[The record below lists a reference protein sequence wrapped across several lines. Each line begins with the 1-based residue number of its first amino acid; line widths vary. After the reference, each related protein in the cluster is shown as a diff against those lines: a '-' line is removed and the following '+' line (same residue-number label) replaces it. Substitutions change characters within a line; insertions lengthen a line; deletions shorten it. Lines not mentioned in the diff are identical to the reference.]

1 MKLIHQECIIILD
14 RIGQLQKEIANM
26 ENYQNEWGSFW
37 GFSDIEANKEITEK
51 EKELE
56 EYRTRYNLLLLKLTK
71 K

>member
-1 MKLIHQECIIILD
+1 MKIIHQECIIILD
-14 RIGQLQKEIANM
+14 RIGQLQQEIANM

-56 EYRTRYNLLLLKLTK
+56 DYKTQYNLLLLKLTK
-71 K
+71 

>member
-1 MKLIHQECIIILD
+1 MRLIHQECIILLD

-37 GFSDIEANKEITEK
+37 GFTQEEANKEITEK

-71 K
+71 